1 MDRRAPY
8 WPPSNPPIS
17 WRLRWVANCSDK
29 LRQFATCLDVAK
41 GIVAPALVCAERT
54 VISMNRSLAM
64 TTIPKADKGVRPRP
78 GAVFGVAVLM
88 SLLSASAFA
97 QSVSSGV
104 IEGTV
109 KDESNLVLPGVTIT
123 ISSPSLQVGTSTQVS
138 DTSGNYKFVDLPA
151 GTYQLKAELPGF
163 STYLRDELRLT
174 VGFNAKVDLVLK
186 VGAMEESVTVSGQ
199 SPVVDVTSTAGSVAF
214 TKEVLDS

>member
-1 MDRRAPY
+1 MARNRKLY
-8 WPPSNPPIS
+8 
-17 WRLRWVANCSDK
+17 SDPHLK
-29 LRQFATCLDVAK
+29 
-41 GIVAPALVCAERT
+41 
-54 VISMNRSLAM
+54 RSLPM
-64 TTIPKADKGVRPRP
+64 KWSIL
-78 GAVFGVAVLM
+78 GVALAM
-88 SLLSASAFA
+88 SVVSASPSFA

-109 KDESNLVLPGVTIT
+109 KDESNLVLPGVTLT
-123 ISSPSLQVGTSTQVS
+123 ISSPNLQVGTMTQVS
-138 DTSGNYKFVDLPA
+138 DTAGNYKFVDLPA

-174 VGFNAKVDLVLK
+174 VGFNARIDLVLK

-199 SPVVDVTSTAGSVAF
+199 SPVVDVTNTAGSVAF